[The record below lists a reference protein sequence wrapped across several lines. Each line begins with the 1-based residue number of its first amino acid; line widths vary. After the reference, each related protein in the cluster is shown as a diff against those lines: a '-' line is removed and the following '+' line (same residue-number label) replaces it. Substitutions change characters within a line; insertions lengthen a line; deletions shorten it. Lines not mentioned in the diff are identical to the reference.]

1 MQKWK
6 TLSSEYL
13 FKTPFGNLRKDS
25 CELPDGNIIHDYY
38 VNEYSN
44 WVNAI
49 VITKENQILLVEQ
62 FRYAGQDFFLE
73 IPAGKPEENEP
84 YTEAVLREVREE
96 TGYITKTE
104 PILLGEFF
112 INPATQNNKIITY
125 LILDAYPAFEQELDP
140 AEFIEFKLIDVKAIY
155 TKIKSGEINHLF
167 TVSAFY
173 LAMPYLSKI
182 LNLQF
187 N

>member
-25 CELPDGNIIHDYY
+25 CELPDGNIIEDYY

-62 FRYAGQDFFLE
+62 YRYAGQDFFLE
-73 IPAGKPEENEP
+73 IPAGKPEENET
-84 YTEAVLREVREE
+84 YVEAILREVREE
-96 TGYITKTE
+96 TGYFTESE
-104 PILLGEFF
+104 PILLGEYF
-112 INPATQNNKIITY
+112 INPATQNNKIISY
-125 LILDAYPAFEQELDP
+125 LIFDAYQAFEQELDP
-140 AEFIEFKLIDVKAIY
+140 TEFIDFKLEDVNNIY
-155 TKIKSGEINHLF
+155 SKIKNGEINQLF

-182 LNLQF
+182 LNL
-187 N
+187 

>member
-1 MQKWK
+1 M
-6 TLSSEYL
+6 
-13 FKTPFGNLRKDS
+13 
-25 CELPDGNIIHDYY
+25 
-38 VNEYSN
+38 V
-44 WVNAI
+44 
-49 VITKENQILLVEQ
+49 TKENQIILVEQ

-73 IPAGKPEENEP
+73 IPAGKSEENET
-84 YTEAVLREVREE
+84 YTEAILREIREE

-112 INPATQNNKIITY
+112 VNPATQNNKVISF
-125 LILDAYPAFEQELDP
+125 LILDAYQAFEQKLDST
-140 AEFIEFKLIDVKAIY
+140 EFIEFKLTDVDEIY
-155 TKIKSGEINHLF
+155 SKIKSGEINQLF

-173 LAMPYLSKI
+173 LAMPHLSKI

>member
-13 FKTPFGNLRKDS
+13 FKTPFGNLRKDC
-25 CELPDGNIIHDYY
+25 CELPDGNIIQDYY

-62 FRYAGQDFFLE
+62 FRYAGQDFFFE

-84 YTEAVLREVREE
+84 YSEAILREVREE

-140 AEFIEFKLIDVKAIY
+140 AEFIEFKLIDVDAIY
-155 TKIKSGEINHLF
+155 TKIKSGEINQLF

-173 LAMPYLSKI
+173 LAMPHLSKI